1 MEYRRLKIFEYH
13 IFFNLNREIRGAY
26 CLFIFY
32 VFMEWNRNKCATEEA
47 LEGRVTDVSSF

>member
-26 CLFIFY
+26 CLLIFY
-32 VFMEWNRNKCATEEA
+32 IFMEWNRNKCATEEA